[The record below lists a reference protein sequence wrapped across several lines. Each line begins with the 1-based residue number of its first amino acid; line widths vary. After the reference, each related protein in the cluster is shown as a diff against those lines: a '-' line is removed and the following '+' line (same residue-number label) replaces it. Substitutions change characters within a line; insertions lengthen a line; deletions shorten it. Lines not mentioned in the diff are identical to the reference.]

1 MNLTHPHIGFTPKVP
16 TSINISSSPLDT
28 YPTNEDFDDHPQP
41 INQNFRNIYEIMEA
55 THPFEALMVDLG
67 PAPFDEFEDDN
78 GDNPL

>member
-1 MNLTHPHIGFTPKVP
+1 MNLNNPQTGFTPEAS
-16 TSINISSSPLDT
+16 TSNNTLSSPLDI

>member
-1 MNLTHPHIGFTPKVP
+1 
-16 TSINISSSPLDT
+16 
-28 YPTNEDFDDHPQP
+28 
-41 INQNFRNIYEIMEA
+41 MEA